1 MKDKRIEQLK
11 KDYMNIPIPEE
22 LDFIVRKTLKSGG
35 VKISQKGNIS
45 KRFVKIVA
53 ATAASILM
61 LAAMVNISPAFA
73 KAVSEVPIVG
83 GVVKVLTFREYTV
96 NEDTFKAEIEVP
108 AISGLENKDLENSLN
123 EKYLEEDKQLYE
135 QFNADKEQIKES
147 NGGPGGHLG
156 VESGYVVKTDN
167 DRILSMGRYVV
178 NTVGS
183 SSTVFKYETIDKENQ
198 TVITLPSLF
207 KDDSYIDVISENIK
221 NQMIEQNKADK
232 NKFYWVA
239 GIEQKGN
246 ITLFEKISKEQ
257 SFYINSEGKLVISF
271 DKYEVAP
278 GYMGIVEFVIPT
290 DILSDI
296 LVSNEYIK

>member
-22 LDFIVRKTLKSGG
+22 LDFIVRKALKSGG

-45 KRFVKIVA
+45 KKFVKVVA
-53 ATAASILM
+53 TTAASIVM

-183 SSTVFKYETIDKENQ
+183 SSTVFKYETIDKKNQ
-198 TVITLPSLF
+198 TVITLPGLF
-207 KDDSYIDVISENIK
+207 KDDSYIDIISENIK
-221 NQMIEQNKADK
+221 KQMIEQNKEDN

>member
-11 KDYMNIPIPEE
+11 KDYMNIPIPNE
-22 LDFIVRKTLKSGG
+22 LDFVVRKALKSGG

-45 KRFVKIVA
+45 KKFIKVVA
-53 ATAASILM
+53 TTAASIVM

-123 EKYLEEDKQLYE
+123 EKYLEEDKQFYE

-183 SSTVFKYETIDKENQ
+183 SSTVFKYETIDKKNQ

-246 ITLFEKISKEQ
+246 ITLFENISKEQ